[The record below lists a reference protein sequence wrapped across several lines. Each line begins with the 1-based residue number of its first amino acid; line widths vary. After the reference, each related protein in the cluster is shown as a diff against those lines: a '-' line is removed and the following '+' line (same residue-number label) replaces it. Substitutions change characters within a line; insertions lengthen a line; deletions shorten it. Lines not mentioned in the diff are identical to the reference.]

1 MRNHLILQFKYLSY
15 VVPRNYTQ
23 YRKKGIMRVL
33 IVDDSEILIDRLSK
47 LLSSI
52 KNLEI
57 VGSAQNSL
65 MGAKLVQELKP
76 DVVIADIRMPG
87 GGFDL
92 LKRIKTKFPNVVVCI
107 YTNYP
112 NSEYRDKAFQ
122 LGADYFFYKT
132 KEADKLYETFENEI
146 TMENKQL
153 AIL

>member
-1 MRNHLILQFKYLSY
+1 
-15 VVPRNYTQ
+15 
-23 YRKKGIMRVL
+23 MRVL

-52 KNLEI
+52 TNLEI

-65 MGAKLVQELKP
+65 IGAKLVKDLNP

-87 GGFDL
+87 GGGFDL
-92 LKRIKTKFPNVVVCI
+92 LTKVKAQFPNVVVCI

-112 NSEYRDKAFQ
+112 NSQYRDKALL

-132 KEADKLYETFENEI
+132 KEAEKLYETFEKYI

-153 AIL
+153 TIS

>member
-1 MRNHLILQFKYLSY
+1 
-15 VVPRNYTQ
+15 
-23 YRKKGIMRVL
+23 MRVL

-52 KNLEI
+52 TNLEI

-65 MGAKLVQELKP
+65 VGAKLVQELNP

-92 LKRIKTKFPNVVVCI
+92 LKRIKAKFPNIVVCI

-112 NSEYRDKAFQ
+112 DSQYRDKAFL

-132 KEADKLYETFENEI
+132 EEADKLYETFEKEI

-153 AIL
+153 TTL